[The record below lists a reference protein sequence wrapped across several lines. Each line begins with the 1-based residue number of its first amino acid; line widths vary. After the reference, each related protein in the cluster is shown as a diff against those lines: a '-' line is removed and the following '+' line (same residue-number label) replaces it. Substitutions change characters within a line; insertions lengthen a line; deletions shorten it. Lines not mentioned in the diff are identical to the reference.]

1 MKKLIK
7 YFSVIV
13 FILLLNGCSTIGD
26 ERSTS
31 IKAPN
36 NNDLE
41 IVGVWSVQDYEVLDD
56 NLFNEEEIER
66 IKSNDVI
73 IKSDKIILGEKLYKE
88 SNYKLKVVKNDYVIS
103 YEAKYSLD
111 NLSLDSNYIN
121 VYSIMHQNNILGE
134 FIYFNKEKSYFYY
147 EGVLFSLKYK
157 SEVNDNND
165 FEDKKQNGDF
175 TKTITSNKA
184 QGILLGLKT
193 PMINEN
199 GTYQRESY
207 RTLWISLKNSKLQD
221 VKQKEYILV
230 PRSNGFWK
238 IESDV
243 YSDKD
248 KNIYYEYFSASMLE
262 NKEETAIKYII
273 DTDTSSLD
281 NGSTV
286 YKKINYVGNDYI
298 AIEEVNNSKYISDFY
313 KVLPIDNLYLN
324 DGVVIQDI
332 YDNDIIN
339 VYKQTYEDAYR
350 NLDYEKKEELSKYL
364 DYSNFTVVRNNG
376 KWMLQGMISGL
387 NGAES
392 VEYPIGIK
400 ANDRLTSYDTL
411 YVPWKSLKN
420 ELPFMLD
427 VYMSPSGRLAII
439 LNKEEILV
447 YLIEDGKILEEPLRK
462 IPLKDGESVIMA
474 EWCEKDYVDKWESVF
489 KDDTI
494 IPE

>member
-7 YFSVIV
+7 YFSIIV
-13 FILLLNGCSTIGD
+13 FILLLNGCSTVGD
-26 ERSTS
+26 ESTNS

-36 NNDLE
+36 NDDLE
-41 IVGVWSVQDYEVLDD
+41 IVGVWSVQDCEVLDD
-56 NLFNEEEIER
+56 NLFSEEELER

-134 FIYFNKEKSYFYY
+134 FIYFSKEKSYFYY

-157 SEVNDNND
+157 NEVNDNND

-238 IESDV
+238 IESKV
-243 YSDKD
+243 YNNQEN
-248 KNIYYEYFSASMLE
+248 NIYHEYFFASMLE
-262 NKEETAIKYII
+262 NGDKEEAEIKYII
-273 DTDTSSLD
+273 DASSLD
-281 NGSTV
+281 NGSIV
-286 YKKINYVGNDYI
+286 YKKINYVGTNYI
-298 AIEEVNNSKYISDFY
+298 ATEEINNSKYISDFY
-313 KVLPIDNLYLN
+313 KILPIDNLYLN

-350 NLDYEKKEELSKYL
+350 NLDYDKKEELSKYL

-420 ELPFMLD
+420 ELPFMVD
-427 VYMSPSGRLAII
+427 AYMSPSGRLAII

-447 YLIEDGKILEEPLRK
+447 YMIEDGKILEEPLRK